1 MDDDRVPAAD
11 NTGVPAADDIRVQ
24 ADDTRVPAGD
34 DRVQLDFPE
43 CEIWIRA
50 SSSMERKWRAHSCA
64 KEPWTADWLR
74 NAVKPGEVLYDI
86 GANVGTFSL
95 VAAKHCQARV
105 IAFEPGYSSFARL
118 CDNIQL
124 NGCQHMI
131 VPVPVPLT
139 DNNGVFGFK
148 YRSVDPGQS
157 RHRLKP
163 EAWRFRGLTPA
174 ADRYEQ
180 PMLAMTLDDV
190 VSTFGLPEPQHV
202 KIDVD
207 GVEERVL
214 AGARR
219 TLKSPGL
226 RSLLIEAD
234 QAMWPAVVSLLERAG
249 LTLDRR
255 IARDTKKADA
265 PAYGLFIRARRT
277 RREHLFSW
285 WPGRRPVSFS

>member
-1 MDDDRVPAAD
+1 MDDDRVPAAAD
-11 NTGVPAADDIRVQ
+11 TRAPAPDETRVPAADD
-24 ADDTRVPAGD
+24 T
-34 DRVQLDFPE
+34 VQLDFPE

-50 SSSMERKWRAHSCA
+50 SSSMERTWRARSCA

-74 NAVKPGEVLYDI
+74 NTVKPGDVLYDI

-124 NGCQHMI
+124 NGCQHLI

-139 DNNGVFGFK
+139 DSNGVFGFK

-163 EAWRFRGLTPA
+163 NAWRFRGVTPA
-174 ADRYEQ
+174 GARYEQ

-190 VSTFGLPEPQHV
+190 VTTFGLPEPQHV

-207 GVEERVL
+207 GVEDRVL
-214 AGARR
+214 LGARR
-219 TLKSPGL
+219 TLKSPRL

-234 QAMWPAVVSLLERAG
+234 QAKWPAVVSLLQQAG
-249 LTLDRR
+249 LTLASRVN
-255 IARDTKKADA
+255 RDAKKAEA
-265 PAYGLFIRARRT
+265 PAYGLFIRSPRSKGSYRFA
-277 RREHLFSW
+277 W
-285 WPGRRPVSFS
+285 WPRLKSAEPS